1 MSSAY
6 LPLIWWVRFK
16 LGKVGLTQRVTHA
29 VPVPEGFP
37 EILTAYCGQG
47 FLHGDAEI
55 VPPLTGQPCNGCL
68 LTLPLPPEPLQ
79 LSGIE
84 PHDDG

>member
-1 MSSAY
+1 MSSEY
-6 LPLIWWVRFK
+6 LTPIWWVRFK
-16 LGKVGLTQRVTHA
+16 ESKIELTQRTTHA
-29 VPVPEGFP
+29 VPVPDGFP

-47 FLHGDAEI
+47 FLQGDAEI

-79 LSGIE
+79 LSGTE
-84 PHDDG
+84 LREHG